1 MLTLPDDTVGGT
13 WQACLVGRADG
24 NDRRVTTE
32 PIDDSSATILHVDMD
47 AFFASVELLDRPDAR
62 GKPAIVGHPGPRSV
76 VTSATYEARKF
87 GVRSAMPVSQALR
100 LCPQAIILPPHMHK
114 YKEYSEKVMA
124 IFSEVTPL
132 VEALSID
139 EAFLDVAGAR
149 RLLGSPRRIAELI
162 RARVYS
168 ETGLSCSVGAA
179 PTKFMAKLAS
189 GRAKPDGV
197 LVIAESAIIS
207 YLRPLPVGALW
218 GVGASTQQALERLG
232 MRTVADLADAPLHVL
247 QKAVGDASGRKLHE
261 LANGRDP
268 RSVVTETREKSVG
281 HEMTFETDVSD
292 QDLLRRELLRLSNQV
307 GERLRK
313 HGFVGRTV
321 ALKLRFSD
329 FRTVTRSRTLGEPT
343 NVGRRIFEEAW
354 QVYEG
359 LDLGRTPIRLI
370 GVRAEQLLDGGG
382 DSLALWDPDD
392 EWRETERTLDAVS
405 ARFGRGMIGPAS
417 LVKRQPDADVA
428 ADDGRNPRW
437 LSD

>member
-1 MLTLPDDTVGGT
+1 M
-13 WQACLVGRADG
+13 
-24 NDRRVTTE
+24 TTE

-87 GVRSAMPVSQALR
+87 GVRSAMPMSQAIR

-114 YKEYSEKVMA
+114 YKEYSEQVMG

-149 RLLGSPRRIAELI
+149 RLLGSPRRIAELV
-162 RARVYS
+162 RARVF
-168 ETGLSCSVGAA
+168 EQTGLTCSVGAA

-197 LVIAESAIIS
+197 LVIPETAIVS

-232 MRTVADLADAPLHVL
+232 MRTVADLADAPVHVL
-247 QKAVGDASGRKLHE
+247 VKAVGEASGRKLHE

-268 RSVVTETREKSVG
+268 RSVVTESREKSVG

-292 QDLLRRELLRLSNQV
+292 QDRLRRELLRLSNQV

-313 HGFVGRTV
+313 NGLVGRTV

-329 FRTVTRSRTLGEPT
+329 FRTVTRSRTLGEAT
-343 NVGRRIFEEAW
+343 NVGRRIFEEVW
-354 QVYEG
+354 QIYEG

-370 GVRAEQLLDGGG
+370 GVRAEQLLEAGG
-382 DSLALWDPDD
+382 DTLALWDPDD

-417 LVKRQPDADVA
+417 LVKRQRDAEAA

>member
-1 MLTLPDDTVGGT
+1 
-13 WQACLVGRADG
+13 
-24 NDRRVTTE
+24 VTTE

-87 GVRSAMPVSQALR
+87 GVRSAMPMSQAIR

-149 RLLGSPRRIAELI
+149 RLLGSPKRIAELV
-162 RARVYS
+162 RARVFE
-168 ETGLSCSVGAA
+168 ETGLTCSVGAA

-197 LVIAESAIIS
+197 LVIPESAIID

-232 MRTVADLADAPLHVL
+232 MRTVADLADAPLSVL
-247 QKAVGDASGRKLHE
+247 QKAVGDASGSKLHE

-292 QDLLRRELLRLSNQV
+292 QDRLRRELLRLSNQV

-313 HGFVGRTV
+313 NGLEGRTV

-329 FRTVTRSRTLGEPT
+329 FRTVTRSRTLGEAT
-343 NVGRRIFEEAW
+343 NVGRRIFEEVW
-354 QVYEG
+354 QIYEG

-370 GVRAEQLLDGGG
+370 GVRAEQLLEAGG

-417 LVKRQPDADVA
+417 LVKRQRDAEAA